1 MKPLIIF
8 GIGQIAEV
16 AYYYFSEDSDYNVA
30 GFTVDDTYLDRSEL
44 FGLPTVAFE
53 NVVEHFPPGD
63 FDFSPLLDTVK

>member
-44 FGLPTVAFE
+44 FWPSYSGV
-53 NVVEHFPPGD
+53 
-63 FDFSPLLDTVK
+63 